1 MIMPFEEKLDP
12 LENGQ
17 DEGGKGANSSVE
29 ASDDQSHDKEIDTQ
43 EHVRCYHAKKAT
55 NFANR
60 KKCWLQYPQQ
70 PIGVDREDTKC
81 KGRTIKYVGASQ
93 YTARVASFERP
104 GKNP

>member
-1 MIMPFEEKLDP
+1 MIMHFEEKLDP
-12 LENGQ
+12 LENGK

-70 PIGVDREDTKC
+70 PIGVREDTKC
-81 KGRTIKYVGASQ
+81 KGRTIKYVGTSQ